1 MPEAAC
7 GNVGKDDVT
16 AGAAVEAAAGAAE
29 EPTGEPAAE
38 PSVEVD
44 ETEALMRNFLAGIQ
58 TVNRKRQLDEMQ
70 RLGDLHVLDIQERLN
85 AQKTKHDEVFLQA
98 QTTIKHQNIEISTY
112 VSTISQ
118 KNTDIETHLATIA
131 THVKTQQQCHDE
143 QKRLE
148 QENTALRDK
157 MQSSQDLCAQLH
169 ALMNPGHV
177 QNPGHAQNPGHS
189 QQHAQQGSLATSCRQ
204 EVQAVQA

>member
-1 MPEAAC
+1 MPEAAS
-7 GNVGKDDVT
+7 GNVGSRNGAADGKDDVT
-16 AGAAVEAAAGAAE
+16 AGAAVEADAGPAE
-29 EPTGEPAAE
+29 EPAAE

-44 ETEALMRNFLAGIQ
+44 ETEALMRNFLAGMQ

-70 RLGDLHVLDIQERLN
+70 RLGDLHVLDMQERLN

-98 QTTIKHQNIEISTY
+98 QTTIKHQNMEISTY

-131 THVKTQQQCHDE
+131 IHVKTQQLCRDE

-148 QENTALRDK
+148 EENTALRDK

-169 ALMNPGHV
+169 AIM
-177 QNPGHAQNPGHS
+177 NPGHAQNPEHS
-189 QQHAQQGSLATSCRQ
+189 QQHAQQGSLHTSCRQ
-204 EVQAVQA
+204 EVQASVQA